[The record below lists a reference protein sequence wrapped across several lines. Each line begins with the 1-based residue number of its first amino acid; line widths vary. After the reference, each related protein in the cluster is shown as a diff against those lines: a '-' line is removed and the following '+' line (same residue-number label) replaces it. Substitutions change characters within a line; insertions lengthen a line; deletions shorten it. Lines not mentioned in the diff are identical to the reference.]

1 MEELYHA
8 ALEKSGEER
17 EALLA
22 KSDPEV
28 RRGVEALLAQGTSGE
43 KLLDRPA
50 WEQAGTTL
58 PVPTAAQI
66 APGEQLGPYRI
77 EARIGAGGMGDVYRA
92 RDTRLNRLVAIKVSA
107 AQFTERFGR
116 EANAIA
122 ALNHPNICQI
132 YDIGP
137 NYIVMEFVDG
147 SPIVP
152 PEQHEKLPIP
162 PSEALALALQI
173 AAALEAAHAK
183 GIIHRD
189 LKPAN
194 ILVTPVGQ
202 VKLLDFGLAKQSH
215 DSDSAHDTAETMRL
229 TQVGMIMGT
238 PAYMSTEQAEGR
250 AADGRSDIFS
260 FGAVLYEM
268 LAGRRAFSGN
278 SIASTLGAIL
288 HKTPEPLNAPVALK
302 AIVFK
307 CLSKSP
313 DARYQTATDLRTALT
328 KASTGESS
336 NLVQR
341 NGPRRLG
348 LMVVAALVAVVG
360 IVAAVG
366 LGIYWKRLKSGPI
379 DSIAVLPLD
388 MRSNDPEA
396 DYISDG
402 IAESINNSLAQ
413 LTSLKVIPYSVALH
427 YKGKAV
433 DIQKTGDAL
442 QVQTLLTGRVAQH
455 GNDLNIGVELDDV
468 RNGKQLWG
476 QQYTGK
482 VGDLLR
488 VESDIA
494 REVSQHLRLQHSAAD
509 QQKLALGSTE
519 NPEAYQLYLKGEYYT
534 SKFTKD
540 GFDKGIDD
548 LNHAIAIDP
557 NYALAY
563 SALANNYINQDDWF
577 IAPKIAGPKARE
589 AARKALELDE
599 SNAEAHV
606 ALAIESQWYEWD
618 WTGSEREFKRAI
630 ELNPESGDAHGYYS
644 WFLPIIGRGDEAV
657 AEAKRALQTD
667 PLSTGLNGNL
677 GSVFV
682 FTHQWDKA
690 IEQLRSS
697 IDLDPNYWFDHYF
710 LGRAYEQK
718 GRLPEAIAAF
728 QHGISLEGNTEVWSS
743 LGHAY
748 AVSEK
753 RAETQKV
760 IDHLK
765 ELSIHEY
772 VAPYNFAVIYAGLG
786 DKDEAFVWLN
796 RAYQERSYLL
806 TYLTVDERLE
816 NLHSDPRFN
825 ELRRRAGLPA
835 AK

>member
-1 MEELYHA
+1 MGSRFRLPIFIALFWMTSPVEPTLVLVVVRLVESSSDLAIRLNPEREVPSTNPERWRRMEELYHA

-22 KSDPEV
+22 ESDPEI

-43 KLLDRPA
+43 KVLDYPA
-50 WEQAGTTL
+50 WERPETTL
-58 PVPTAAQI
+58 LVPPAAQI
-66 APGEQLGPYRI
+66 TPGEQLGPYRI
-77 EARIGAGGMGDVYRA
+77 EARIGAGGMGEVYRA
-92 RDTRLNRLVAIKVSA
+92 RDTRLNRLVALKLSA

-116 EANAIA
+116 EAKAIA

-152 PEQHEKLPIP
+152 PEQREKSPIP
-162 PSEALALALQI
+162 PSKALELALQI

-194 ILVTPVGQ
+194 ILVTSAGQ

-215 DSDSAHDTAETMRL
+215 DSDSAHDPAETMRL
-229 TQVGMIMGT
+229 TQVGTIMGS

-250 AADGRSDIFS
+250 AVDGRSDIFS

-268 LAGRRAFSGN
+268 LAGRRAFSGS
-278 SIASTLGAIL
+278 SIASTLGAVL
-288 HKTPEPLNAPVALK
+288 HKTPEPLNAPAALK

-313 DARYQTATDLRTALT
+313 DARYQTATELKSALT
-328 KASTGESS
+328 KASTGDSS
-336 NLVQR
+336 WLVQR
-341 NGPRRLG
+341 NGPRKLG
-348 LMVVAALVAVVG
+348 LMVVAALMAAVG

-379 DSIAVLPLD
+379 DSIAVLPFD
-388 MRSNDPEA
+388 IRSNDSEA

-413 LTSLKVIPYSVALH
+413 LVSLKVIPYSVALH
-427 YKGKAV
+427 YKGKGI

-455 GNDLNIGVELDDV
+455 GDDLNIGVELDDV

-494 REVSQHLRLQHSAAD
+494 REVSQHLGLQHSAD

-519 NPEAYQLYLKGEYYT
+519 NPEAYQLYLKGGYYT

-540 GFDKGIDD
+540 GFDKGLAN
-548 LNHAIAIDP
+548 LNQAIAIDP

-563 SALANNYINQDDWF
+563 SALADNYINQDDWF
-577 IAPKIAGPKARE
+577 IAPKTAGPKARQG
-589 AARKALELDE
+589 AQKALELDE
-599 SNAEAHV
+599 SNEEAHV
-606 ALAIESQWYEWD
+606 VLATESQWYEWG
-618 WTGSEREFKRAI
+618 TGPARTAGSNEPLNSIRTMETRAAIIHGSCRSWVAAMKRSPKRSVVCRLIRSRPPSMATWVPFLFLRI
-630 ELNPESGDAHGYYS
+630 SGTKRSSSCVHPS
-644 WFLPIIGRGDEAV
+644 ISIRIIGSTTTIWAGRMSKRGDSQ
-657 AEAKRALQTD
+657 R
-667 PLSTGLNGNL
+667 PLMRLNG
-677 GSVFV
+677 
-682 FTHQWDKA
+682 
-690 IEQLRSS
+690 
-697 IDLDPNYWFDHYF
+697 
-710 LGRAYEQK
+710 
-718 GRLPEAIAAF
+718 
-728 QHGISLEGNTEVWSS
+728 
-743 LGHAY
+743 
-748 AVSEK
+748 
-753 RAETQKV
+753 
-760 IDHLK
+760 
-765 ELSIHEY
+765 EY
-772 VAPYNFAVIYAGLG
+772 
-786 DKDEAFVWLN
+786 
-796 RAYQERSYLL
+796 
-806 TYLTVDERLE
+806 RLE
-816 NLHSDPRFN
+816 
-825 ELRRRAGLPA
+825 A
-835 AK
+835 

>member
-22 KSDPEV
+22 NSDPEV

-43 KLLDRPA
+43 KLLDSPA
-50 WEQAGTTL
+50 WEQAGTSKL
-58 PVPTAAQI
+58 VPPAAQI
-66 APGEQLGPYRI
+66 APGTQLGPYCI
-77 EARIGAGGMGDVYRA
+77 EARIGAGGMGEVYRA

-107 AQFTERFGR
+107 AQFTERFER
-116 EANAIA
+116 ESRAIA
-122 ALNHPNICQI
+122 AFNHPNICQI

-147 SPIVP
+147 CPIVSTEP
-152 PEQHEKLPIP
+152 HENLPMP
-162 PSEALALALQI
+162 PSKALALALQI

-194 ILVTPVGQ
+194 ILVTSSGQ
-202 VKLLDFGLAKQSH
+202 VKLLDFGLAKQSRG
-215 DSDSAHDTAETMRL
+215 SSSAHNPAETMSL
-229 TQVGMIMGT
+229 TQVGTIMGS
-238 PAYMSTEQAEGR
+238 PAYMSPEQAEGR
-250 AADGRSDIFS
+250 PADERSDIFS
-260 FGAVLYEM
+260 FGAVLYEI
-268 LAGRRAFSGN
+268 LAGRRAFSAP
-278 SIASTLGAIL
+278 SVASTLGALL
-288 HKTPEPLNAPVALK
+288 HKSPEPLNAPPALNS
-302 AIVFK
+302 IVFK
-307 CLSKSP
+307 CLSKAP
-313 DARYQTATDLRTALT
+313 AARYQTATDLAAALT
-328 KASTGESS
+328 KASITGRH
-336 NLVQR
+336 NVVDR
-341 NGPRRLG
+341 ITPHRFRL
-348 LMVVAALVAVVG
+348 MIALASLAVLGIAGVAV
-360 IVAAVG
+360 
-366 LGIYWKRLKSGPI
+366 GIYWKRIHSGQI

-388 MRSNDPEA
+388 MRSTDPEA

-413 LTSLKVIPYSVALH
+413 IPDVKVIPYSVALH

-442 QVQTLLTGRVAQH
+442 QVRTLLTGRVAQH
-455 GNDLNIGVELDDV
+455 GDNLSIGVELDDV

-494 REVSQHLRLQHSAAD
+494 REVSQRLRSQHFTSD

-519 NPEAYQLYLKGEYYT
+519 NPEAYRLYLKGEHYT

-540 GFDKGIDD
+540 GFDKGINY
-548 LNHAIAIDP
+548 LNQALAIDP

-563 SALANNYINQDDWF
+563 SALANNYINQADWF
-577 IAPKIAGPKARE
+577 MAPKIAGPKARE
-589 AARKALELDE
+589 AAQKALELDG

-606 ALAIESQWYEWD
+606 VLAIESQWYEWD
-618 WTGSEREFKRAI
+618 WAAAEREFKRAI
-630 ELNPESGDAHGYYS
+630 ELNPDNEDARGYYS
-644 WFLPIIGRGDEAV
+644 WFLPIMGRGDEAI
-657 AEAKRALQTD
+657 AEAKRGLQTD

-690 IEQLRSS
+690 IEQLHTS

-710 LGRAYEQK
+710 LGRAYQQK
-718 GRLPEAIAAF
+718 GRFPEAIAALK
-728 QHGISLEGNTEVWSS
+728 QGISLGGATEVWSS

-748 AVSEK
+748 AVSDK
-753 RAETQKV
+753 RREAQKV

-765 ELSIHEY
+765 ELSVHEY

-806 TYLTVDERLE
+806 TYLTVDERLD
-816 NLHSDPRFN
+816 NLHSDPRFA
-825 ELRRRAGLPA
+825 ELRRRVGLPA
-835 AK
+835 LK

>member
-22 KSDPEV
+22 NSDPEV
-28 RRGVEALLAQGTSGE
+28 RRGVEALLAQGTSGGRV
-43 KLLDRPA
+43 LDHPA
-50 WEQAGTTL
+50 WEQAGSFQSVTST
-58 PVPTAAQI
+58 AQI
-66 APGEQLGPYRI
+66 APGTQLGPYCI
-77 EARIGAGGMGDVYRA
+77 EARIGAGGMGEIYRA

-107 AQFTERFGR
+107 AQFTERFER
-116 EANAIA
+116 EARAIA

-137 NYIVMEFVDG
+137 NYLVMEFVDG
-147 SPIVP
+147 CPIVSTEQIEDVPTP
-152 PEQHEKLPIP
+152 PAKG
-162 PSEALALALQI
+162 LALALQI

-194 ILVTPVGQ
+194 ILVTSSGQ

-215 DSDSAHDTAETMRL
+215 DSGSAHNAAETMSL
-229 TQVGMIMGT
+229 TQVGTIMGS
-238 PAYMSTEQAEGR
+238 PAYMSPEQAEGQP
-250 AADGRSDIFS
+250 DDERSDVFL
-260 FGAVLYEM
+260 FGAVLYEI
-268 LAGRRAFSGN
+268 LAGKRAFSAP
-278 SIASTLGAIL
+278 SVASTLGAIL
-288 HKTPEPLNAPVALK
+288 HKAPEPLYAPPALNS
-302 AIVFK
+302 IVFK

-313 DARYQTATDLRTALT
+313 AARYQTATELMTALT
-328 KASTGESS
+328 KASTAGGSS
-336 NLVQR
+336 VVEP
-341 NGPRRLG
+341 NGPRKLG
-348 LMVVAALVAVVG
+348 LKIGVALLAVLGVVG
-360 IVAAVG
+360 VAG
-366 LGIYWKRLKSGPI
+366 GIYWKRVKSGQI

-388 MRSNDPEA
+388 MHSADPEA

-413 LTSLKVIPYSVALH
+413 LPDVKVIPLSVASH
-427 YKGKAV
+427 YKGNAL

-455 GNDLNIGVELDDV
+455 GDDLSIGVELDDV

-476 QQYTGK
+476 QQYNGK

-494 REVSQHLRLQHSAAD
+494 REVSQRLRINHSSD
-509 QQKLALGSTE
+509 RQKLALGSTQ
-519 NPEAYQLYLKGEYYT
+519 NPEAYQRYLKGVHYT

-540 GFDKGIDD
+540 GFDKGIDY
-548 LNHAIAIDP
+548 LNQAIALDP

-563 SALANNYINQDDWF
+563 SALANNYINQADWF
-577 IAPKIAGPKARE
+577 IDPRVAGPKARD
-589 AARKALELDE
+589 AAQKSLQLDE
-599 SNAEAHV
+599 SNADAHV

-618 WTGSEREFKRAI
+618 WAAAEREFKRAI
-630 ELNPESGDAHGYYS
+630 ELNPDSGDARGYYS
-644 WFLPIIGRGDEAV
+644 WFLPIVGRGDEAV
-657 AEAKRALQTD
+657 AQAKRGLQID

-690 IEQLRSS
+690 IEQLRMS

-710 LGRAYEQK
+710 LGRAYVQK
-718 GRLPEAIAAF
+718 GRFPEAIAALN
-728 QHGISLEGNTEVWSS
+728 QGISLGGVTEVWSS

-748 AVSEK
+748 AVSGK
-753 RAETQKV
+753 REDAQKI
-760 IDHLK
+760 IDHLHD
-765 ELSIHEY
+765 LSVHQY

-796 RAYQERSYLL
+796 RAYEERSYLL
-806 TYLTVDERLE
+806 TYLTVDERLD
-816 NLHSDPRFN
+816 NLHSDRRFD
-825 ELRRRAGLPA
+825 ELRRRVGLPTPR
-835 AK
+835 